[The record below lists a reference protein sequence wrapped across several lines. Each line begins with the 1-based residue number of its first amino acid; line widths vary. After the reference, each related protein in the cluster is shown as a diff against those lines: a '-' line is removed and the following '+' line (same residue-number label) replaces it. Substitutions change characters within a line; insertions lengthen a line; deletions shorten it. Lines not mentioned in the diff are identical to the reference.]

1 MISLLIYVLIL
12 LIVLA
17 LVWWIITQ
25 LPLPAPVKQIATV
38 VIVVL
43 FVIAM
48 IYMLL
53 PLAGT
58 GPALRGWPR

>member
-1 MISLLIYVLIL
+1 MISLLIYILIL

-17 LVWWIITQ
+17 LVWWIIGQ

-38 VIVVL
+38 VIVVI
-43 FVIAM
+43 FAICM

-53 PLAGT
+53 PLAQG
-58 GPALRGWPR
+58 GPHLNLR

>member
-1 MISLLIYVLIL
+1 MIQLLIYILIL

-38 VIVVL
+38 VIVVI
-43 FVIAM
+43 FAIAM
-48 IYMLL
+48 IYQLL
-53 PLAGT
+53 PLAGS
-58 GPALRGWPR
+58 GKHYNLRP